1 MLMVKRKNKFLFVA
15 LYVLLLCSFLFLIF
29 NHYSFEDLKT
39 FEFIKHTKYWL
50 SSYTENSIWY
60 REIFASSIIFILF
73 GLIWVFFLGFGSP
86 LAIFAGMY
94 FGLIYGTIITIIT
107 LTIGSTALY
116 LAAKYFASDII
127 EKIFFK
133 KYKNNKLIQRFHNN
147 ELKFFI
153 VYRFIAEIPFGLAN
167 LIAIFFNMKTK
178 NFILGTLIGLF
189 PSIFIFVSIGN
200 GLNTVMIK
208 KDNFPSIFEMLT
220 SREIYVPLLIFVIFC
235 TVIYYFKSYIFAE
248 KKI

>member
-1 MLMVKRKNKFLFVA
+1 MFMVKRKNKILFVA

-153 VYRFIAEIPFGLAN
+153 VYRFSKHEVTSEILVSPYFCLVGSQITKYLFPRKKK
-167 LIAIFFNMKTK
+167 IDISDTDVSFFNIFTVDNNVNEQSC
-178 NFILGTLIGLF
+178 NFVLQLPVHFTL
-189 PSIFIFVSIGN
+189 
-200 GLNTVMIK
+200 K
-208 KDNFPSIFEMLT
+208 
-220 SREIYVPLLIFVIFC
+220 
-235 TVIYYFKSYIFAE
+235 YFNIE
-248 KKI
+248 NE